1 MPSKS
6 QGRHGGNQGK
16 TDRGEAAHQRRQA
29 SLSTDTDSRRKGRG
43 GDRGQGH
50 TSGRK

>member
-6 QGRHGGNQGK
+6 HGRHGGNQGK
-16 TDRGEAAHQRRQA
+16 TDRGEARNQRRQA
-29 SLSTDTDSRRKGRG
+29 SLNTDTDSLRGSRG